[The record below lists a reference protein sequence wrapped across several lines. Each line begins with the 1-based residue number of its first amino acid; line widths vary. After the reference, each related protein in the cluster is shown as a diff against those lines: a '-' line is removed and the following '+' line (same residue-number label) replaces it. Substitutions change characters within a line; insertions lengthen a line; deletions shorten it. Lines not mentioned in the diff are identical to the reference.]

1 MNTLEMLRTRKAEIG
16 RVTSIHGARNI
27 HVFGSAVRSEDM
39 SDATS
44 ISWLIWKSL
53 AAFWTWSASS

>member
-1 MNTLEMLRTRKAEIG
+1 MARTGHAAMNTLEMLRTRKAEIG

-27 HVFGSAVRSEDM
+27 HVFGSVVRSEDM

-44 ISWLIWKSL
+44 TS
-53 AAFWTWSASS
+53 